1 MIVRSNQDPVLIS
14 RIEDAL
20 NQLRPYLEA
29 DSGNVT
35 FLEVTENMI
44 VKLRF
49 TGACSSCSMSMM
61 TLKAGIEQTILR
73 MVPQIKAVEA
83 VNAEEEESV

>member
-1 MIVRSNQDPVLIS
+1 MIPSNQDPVLIA

-35 FLEVTENMI
+35 FLEVTEDMV
-44 VKLRF
+44 VKLKF

-73 MVPQIKAVEA
+73 MIPQIKSVEA
-83 VNAEEEESV
+83 VNAEKEESV

>member
-1 MIVRSNQDPVLIS
+1 MIVRSQHDPVLIA

-35 FLEVTENMI
+35 FLEVTEDMV
-44 VKLRF
+44 VKLKF

-73 MVPQIKAVEA
+73 MIPQIKAVEA
-83 VNAEEEESV
+83 INTEEEEIS

>member
-1 MIVRSNQDPVLIS
+1 MIVSAQNDPVLIA

-35 FLEVTENMI
+35 FLEVTEDMV
-44 VKLRF
+44 VKLKF

-73 MVPQIKAVEA
+73 MIPQIKGVEA
-83 VNAEEEESV
+83 VNEKLEEFS

>member
-1 MIVRSNQDPVLIS
+1 MIVQTHRDPALIS

-35 FLEVTENMI
+35 FLELTKDMV
-44 VKLRF
+44 VKLKF
-49 TGACSSCSMSMM
+49 TGACRSCSMSTM
-61 TLKAGIEQTILR
+61 TLRAGIEQTILR
-73 MVPQIKAVEA
+73 MIPEVKAVQA
-83 VNAEEEESV
+83 DAEGTDLIK